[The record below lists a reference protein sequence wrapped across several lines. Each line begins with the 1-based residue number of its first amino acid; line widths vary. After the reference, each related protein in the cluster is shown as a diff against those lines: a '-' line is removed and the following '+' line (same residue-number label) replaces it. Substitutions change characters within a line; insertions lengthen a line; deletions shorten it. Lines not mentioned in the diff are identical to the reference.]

1 MEYETLAYEQDE
13 HVVTITH
20 DRPDQHN
27 ALNREMTRALHQRGG
42 ASVTTTPRSYS

>member
-27 ALNREMTRALHQRGG
+27 ALNREMAGEGRTTAL
-42 ASVTTTPRSYS
+42 